1 MPSNACD
8 VRVSESNCM
17 KNGSR
22 LLRCSV
28 KTPPNKA
35 VGWLRIA
42 ENSSGRP
49 PGTKHLRKMPKFAGK
64 EMEPRALITSLE
76 IGKLPITKPSQH
88 SEFCIKA
95 LCRAQQP
102 PAPRPQGTDSQS
114 EPRPQARGR
123 GPSVRPEFEL
133 RGTVEPAAGPPRDQA
148 DHGSEQSD
156 AATQRRHSGQAKR
169 KYLVPALAGGL
180 RIQCASV
187 PRHEATKALSKA
199 YRLTYSQKDQVLFCR
214 GSEAKF
220 VSLRSVRLPPAWLKF
235 RRRTMENESH

>member
-64 EMEPRALITSLE
+64 ETEPRALITSLE

-133 RGTVEPAAGPPRDQA
+133 RGTVEVPCSRPATGPSGPWIRAERRSDGDTLGKKLSGNISCLLPWPAA
-148 DHGSEQSD
+148 SEFNAQHQFPD
-156 AATQRRHSGQAKR
+156 TRPQRPSR
-169 KYLVPALAGGL
+169 KP
-180 RIQCASV
+180 
-187 PRHEATKALSKA
+187 T
-199 YRLTYSQKDQVLFCR
+199 D
-214 GSEAKF
+214 
-220 VSLRSVRLPPAWLKF
+220 
-235 RRRTMENESH
+235 